1 MIDIF
6 ATWLPEFFAIHY
18 GFLAGIFTKQF
29 WNIPEE
35 KYFAQLRRLNLF
47 IKFFVNPFADIA
59 FIYLFIYLFIESLFN
74 LFLFKSVLL
83 RD

>member
-35 KYFAQLRRLNLF
+35 KYFAQLRRLNLY
-47 IKFFVNPFADIA
+47 IKSFVNPFADIA
-59 FIYLFIYLFIESLFN
+59 FIYLFFESLFN
-74 LFLFKSVLL
+74 LFLFKSVFL